1 ITLKAPFSTTDLEA
15 WKTVVSGYR
24 ADPAKVAKRSQ
35 FVVKQHNPD
44 WNDIQLLLDCLMESK
59 RVLVLKAGEDAARD
73 KTPQG
78 EDVKEHFLLQDPWW
92 DPNKTAEQEKLREY
106 QEWIR
111 LEFERG
117 MPKTINWSDLYS
129 VRQGITET
137 PSEFLD

>member
-1 ITLKAPFSTTDLEA
+1 ILLKAPFSTTGLEVG
-15 WKTVVSGYR
+15 KTVVSGYR
-24 ADPAKVAKRSQ
+24 ANPAKVAKRFQ
-35 FVVKQHNPD
+35 FIVKQHNPD
-44 WNDIQLLLDCLMESK
+44 WNDIQLLLDCLTESE
-59 RVLVLKAGEDAARD
+59 RVLVLKAGESAARD

-78 EDVKEHFLLQDPWW
+78 EDVKEHFPLQDLRW

-111 LEFERG
+111 LGFKRG
-117 MPKTINWSDLYS
+117 MPKTINWSALYS